1 MMRTSASHPLLIAE
15 LPVGAHGGGIGVTFA
30 PGKYQEVAMTGAWAR
45 DLDVDVSAIQ
55 DWGATHLVTLL
66 EPWELKDLRIE
77 SLPAIV
83 AGKGISWHGLP
94 ITDGAAP
101 DDRLLK
107 DWLQLSAELVADML
121 SGQRIVV
128 HCKGGGGTRGNG
140 RCHAFA
146 AVWRGQAGIGCHPHG
161 AACQARRNRND
172 CSRGVPRVLG
182 AEPSPGRSLTTQ
194 VRSQELKDELPVDP
208 ELEGFLGLDPEID
221 GVSIVDLREGSGH
234 IKNSLPRKLRTLLSH
249 ESGSCAGAGPA
260 LSLTK
265 AGQPPGTVL
274 RRRDQ

>member
-1 MMRTSASHPLLIAE
+1 MRTSASHPLLIAE

-30 PGKYQEVAMTGAWAR
+30 PGKYQEVAITGAWAR
-45 DLDVDVSAIQ
+45 DLDVDVSAIH

-66 EPWELKDLRIE
+66 EPWEFQDLRIE
-77 SLPAIV
+77 NLPAIV

-128 HCKGGGGTRGNG
+128 HCKGGGAGTRGNG

-146 AVWRGQAGIGCHPHG
+146 AVWRGQEGIRCHPHG
-161 AACQARRNRND
+161 AACQARRNRDD
-172 CSRGVPRVLG
+172 CSRGVPRALG

-194 VRSQELKDELPVDP
+194 E
-208 ELEGFLGLDPEID
+208 
-221 GVSIVDLREGSGH
+221 
-234 IKNSLPRKLRTLLSH
+234 LRTLQSH
-249 ESGSCAGAGPA
+249 GSASCAGAGPA
-260 LSLTK
+260 RLLTG
-265 AGQPPGTVL
+265 AG
-274 RRRDQ
+274 

>member
-128 HCKGGGGTRGNG
+128 HCKGGWDARERSLPCFCCSLARPSGHRMPSTWCGMP
-140 RCHAFA
+140 
-146 AVWRGQAGIGCHPHG
+146 GQA
-161 AACQARRNRND
+161 QSKR
-172 CSRGVPRVLG
+172 LLK
-182 AEPSPGRSLTTQ
+182 RS
-194 VRSQELKDELPVDP
+194 S
-208 ELEGFLGLDPEID
+208 
-221 GVSIVDLREGSGH
+221 
-234 IKNSLPRKLRTLLSH
+234 
-249 ESGSCAGAGPA
+249 
-260 LSLTK
+260 
-265 AGQPPGTVL
+265 
-274 RRRDQ
+274 